1 MPSRPA
7 VSVIVPTRNESKY
20 IEPTLQAVRAQAFPK
35 PYEVIVADYRSDDDT
50 VPRARKHADRVVR
63 VRRPGP
69 AAGRNEGAAA
79 ASGRVFVFLDA
90 DTWPRENLLATVQRT
105 FSNPR
110 VAGAT
115 CPILPVSADLEDFL
129 LFWFINNYFRT
140 AILAGVPHSSGVC
153 FVARR
158 ESFEAAGGFD
168 EKLTI
173 AEDVELAQR
182 LRKFGRFRFM
192 SSTLVMT
199 SPRRIQGWGIA
210 RTASVWAANYMKIL
224 TLGGAFGSL
233 GGYRPIR

>member
-1 MPSRPA
+1 MARPA
-7 VSVIVPTRNESKY
+7 ISVIVPTRNEGRY
-20 IEPTLQAVRAQAFPK
+20 IEPTLQAIRAQMFK
-35 PYEVIVADYRSDDDT
+35 GTYELVVADYRSDDDT
-50 VPRARKHADRVVR
+50 VARAKRHADRVVR
-63 VRRPGP
+63 VKRPGP

-90 DTWPRENLLATVQRT
+90 DTWPKENLLSTVQRT

-115 CPILPVSADLEDFL
+115 CPILPISADLEDFL

-140 AILAGVPHSSGVC
+140 AILAGSPHSSGVC
-153 FVARR
+153 FAARR
-158 ESFEAAGGFD
+158 EAFEKSGGFD

-173 AEDVELAQR
+173 AEDVELARR
-182 LRKFGRFRFM
+182 LGKLGRFRFM

-199 SPRRIQGWGIA
+199 SPRRIQKWGIA

-224 TLGGAFGSL
+224 ALGGAFGSI